1 MFKQNV
7 IPFLYC
13 VFFPLLIGIILLV
26 IPEVLSSN
34 NNIPS
39 LFGRLVRVSIT
50 LWLMFAF
57 ITPGIPFIPNIESSS
72 IALFNT
78 WGRYYQLR
86 DNNNEPRIDRS
97 IFPVPYFVSTLII
110 NSFASLVFYFAIST
124 FTKMPFSVNIVVATT
139 NFLVLFFVHILLY
152 HKIVSAVYSDDH

>member
-1 MFKQNV
+1 MFKRNI
-7 IPFLYC
+7 IPFSYC

-26 IPEVLSSN
+26 IPEISPSN
-34 NNIPS
+34 NGIPNPIE
-39 LFGRLVRVSIT
+39 RLVRVCVT
-50 LWLMFAF
+50 LWLMFSF
-57 ITPGIPFIPNIESSS
+57 ITPAIPFIPNIESSS

-97 IFPVPYFVSTLII
+97 IFPIPYFASTLII

-124 FTKMPFSVNIVVATT
+124 FTKMPFSINIVVTTT

-152 HKIVSAVYSDDH
+152 NKIVSAVYSDD